1 MIPDTLLND
10 SPIATPEADAYGLD
24 AFAAALARGIARM
37 SAPEGFVIALDGSW
51 GSGKSSVVNL
61 LLHHL
66 RNDTPEGRMEI
77 LAFSPWWFAGA
88 EAMTRGFFET
98 LADTVQGSLKG
109 RTRRKAKEAMQAV
122 YDRVRPAKP
131 FASVAGDAVAGAVPL
146 GSTAVALADA
156 AMDRLG
162 AKRPLAEE
170 YARLADALRGQ
181 DRRTLVVVDDI
192 DRLDPD
198 DAMLVFQLVKS
209 VGRLPNVLY
218 LLAFDGTVAARHLE
232 RRFGAAGADYLDK
245 VVQATYGLPV
255 PDRSQLLAALLAAVS
270 PIFGAAGP
278 SRNLTRFGNHMH
290 DCAAP
295 WLRTPRDV
303 VRLVNA
309 ITVGW
314 PAVAGEA
321 DAADFLALEAIKLSH
336 PGVHRAIQ
344 RSASRLCGLEN
355 LDFRQRRSDAD
366 RAAEYDELLL
376 SEVAEA
382 DRVGLRIAL
391 RRLFPRLD
399 GVYANT
405 FYSGDRGSGWLRDRL
420 VCSAPHFATY
430 FRLSP
435 SREVLSSSEVAT
447 LLAALS
453 DAPQLRGLF
462 LAAVGE
468 RRGSSRVTQASLLLE
483 ELRLRVEDIPA
494 ASLQPML
501 GALFEVADDIDSRE
515 DNIRG
520 FPGWGNQLRLWW
532 LLRELLP
539 RHLDQ
544 DGRSTLLLSIIQ
556 HAQVGWSCYLAEIA
570 WDEHHPTEPAKEV
583 PLDERLVTLDG
594 AVGLRASAL
603 EAIRRSATTGELIA
617 HPSLRSLLFA
627 WKRLAEDEGR
637 QVRRWTRARLEEDR
651 SVLKFAETFISYG
664 ETYALGGLGS
674 LGDRVATRIPQ
685 VDRRALARVCD
696 IAHLDERAAT
706 LLAEGVSPENEAI
719 LKQFLET
726 RKPEPTGPD
735 QP

>member
-1 MIPDTLLND
+1 MTPDTLLND
-10 SPIATPEADAYGLD
+10 SPIATPASDAYGFD
-24 AFAAALARGIARM
+24 DFAAALARGIARM
-37 SAPEGFVIALDGSW
+37 SAPEGFVIALDGPW

-66 RNDTPEGRMEI
+66 RNDAAEGRMEVV
-77 LAFSPWWFAGA
+77 AFSPWWFAGA

-131 FASVAGDAVAGAVPL
+131 FASVAGDAVTGAVPL

-218 LLAFDGTVAARHLE
+218 LLAFDGNVAARHLE
-232 RRFGAAGADYLDK
+232 RRFATAGADYLDK

-255 PDRSQLLAALLAAVS
+255 PDRSQLLAALLAAVG
-270 PIFGAAGP
+270 PIFGDVGP
-278 SRNLTRFGNHMH
+278 SRNVTRFGNLMH

-309 ITVGW
+309 VLVGW
-314 PAVAGEA
+314 PAIAGEA
-321 DAADFLALEAIKLSH
+321 NAADFLALEAIKLSH

-355 LDFRQRRSDAD
+355 LDSRQSRSDAE
-366 RAAEYDELLL
+366 RAAEYDALLL
-376 SEVAEA
+376 SEAAEA
-382 DRVGLRIAL
+382 DRAGLRIAL

-405 FYSGDRGSGWLRDRL
+405 FHSGDRGSGWRRDRL
-420 VCSAPHFATY
+420 VCSASHFGTY

-435 SREVLSSSEVAT
+435 SREILSSGEVAT
-447 LLAALS
+447 LLAAMT
-453 DAPQLRGLF
+453 DAPRLRSLF
-462 LAAVGE
+462 LAAVGN
-468 RRGSSRVTQASLLLE
+468 RRGSSGVTQASLLLE
-483 ELRLRVEDIPA
+483 ELRLRVEDIPSSA
-494 ASLQPML
+494 LRPML
-501 GALFEVADDIDSRE
+501 GTLFEVADDIDSR
-515 DNIRG
+515 DDDIHG

-532 LLRELLP
+532 LIRELLP

-544 DGRSTLLLSIIQ
+544 DGRTALLQSLIQ
-556 HAQVGWSCYLAEIA
+556 HAQVGWSCYLAEIV
-570 WDEHHPTEPAKEV
+570 WEEHHEADPAKEV
-583 PLDERLVTLDG
+583 PLGDRVVTLDG
-594 AVGLRASAL
+594 AVGLRAAAL
-603 EAIRRSATTGELIA
+603 EAIRRSATTGELIG
-617 HPSLRSLLFA
+617 HPRLRPLLFA

-637 QVRRWTRARLEEDR
+637 QVRRWTSARLEEDR
-651 SVLKFAETFISYG
+651 GVLRFAETFISYG
-664 ETYALGGLGS
+664 ETYALGGHGS

-685 VDRRALARVCD
+685 VDRTVLARVCD
-696 IAHLDERAAT
+696 VARLDERVAT
-706 LLAEGVSPENEAI
+706 LLREDVSPDEEAV
-719 LKQFLET
+719 LRQFLDT
-726 RKPEPTGPD
+726 RKPDPLVPD